1 MTVTCKTLEKPD
13 VGALSQVFNRLQAAI
28 LARLT
33 SRRAASSVLWIQL
46 APPHFNKEDSVV
58 VTQKPNPLSSIRV
71 SGPIPAHLARS
82 VIEETLRNAILDGR
96 LPCGTAMRQQELAS
110 LFGVSRM
117 PVREALRQL
126 EAQSLLHVVTHKGA
140 VVAPLIEDNSAE
152 TYALRILLESEALRL
167 SIPLLGTSDI
177 EQAGALIDT
186 LEHETD
192 YNEIGRLNRLF
203 HMALYGKA
211 PNQRLLSLVEHGLNE
226 EERFLR
232 FNLEAMGLGETSQED
247 HRELLTLVAQK
258 KVEESVLTLRN
269 HLMRGMEVI
278 THYLNGLEQENDKGA
293 R

>member
-1 MTVTCKTLEKPD
+1 M
-13 VGALSQVFNRLQAAI
+13 
-28 LARLT
+28 
-33 SRRAASSVLWIQL
+33 
-46 APPHFNKEDSVV
+46 
-58 VTQKPNPLSSIRV
+58 TQKPNPLNSIQI

-110 LFGVSRM
+110 LFWVSRM
-117 PVREALRQL
+117 PEREALRQQ

-152 TYALRILLESEALRL
+152 TYALRMLLESEALRL
-167 SIPLLGTSDI
+167 SIPLLTEADI
-177 EQAGALIDT
+177 AEADALICA
-186 LEHETD
+186 LEQEKD
-192 YNEIGRLNRLF
+192 YAEIGRLNRLF

-211 PNQRLLSLVEHGLNE
+211 PNQRLLKLVEHGLNE

-232 FNLEAMGLGETSQED
+232 FNLQAMGLGQITQDD
-247 HRELLTLVAQK
+247 HRELLNLVAQK

-278 THYLNGLEQENDKGA
+278 TTYLNGVDTTGKKTP
-293 R
+293 

>member
-1 MTVTCKTLEKPD
+1 M
-13 VGALSQVFNRLQAAI
+13 
-28 LARLT
+28 
-33 SRRAASSVLWIQL
+33 
-46 APPHFNKEDSVV
+46 
-58 VTQKPNPLSSIRV
+58 TQKPNPLNSIKI

-152 TYALRILLESEALRL
+152 TYELRMLLESEALRL
-167 SIPLLGTSDI
+167 SIPLLTEADI
-177 EQAGALIDT
+177 AEADAIICALEQ
-186 LEHETD
+186 EKD
-192 YNEIGRLNRLF
+192 YAEMGRLNRLF
-203 HMALYGKA
+203 HMALYGRA
-211 PNQRLLSLVEHGLNE
+211 PNQRLLKLVEHGLNE

-232 FNLEAMGLGETSQED
+232 YNLEAMGLGETSQED
-247 HRELLTLVAQK
+247 HRELLSLVAK
-258 KVEESVLTLRN
+258 KKTQESILTLRN

-278 THYLNGLEQENDKGA
+278 TAYLSGLDAQGNKDTQ
-293 R
+293 

>member
-1 MTVTCKTLEKPD
+1 M
-13 VGALSQVFNRLQAAI
+13 
-28 LARLT
+28 
-33 SRRAASSVLWIQL
+33 
-46 APPHFNKEDSVV
+46 
-58 VTQKPNPLSSIRV
+58 TQKPTPLNSIKV

-126 EAQSLLHVVTHKGA
+126 EAQSLVQVVTHKGA

-152 TYALRILLESEALRL
+152 TYELRMLLESEALRL
-167 SIPLLGTSDI
+167 SIPSLTNTDI
-177 EQAGALIDT
+177 AEANAFINALEQ
-186 LEHETD
+186 EKD
-192 YNEIGRLNRLF
+192 YAEIGRLNRLF
-203 HMALYGKA
+203 HMALYSKA
-211 PNQRLLSLVEHGLNE
+211 PNQRLLKLVEHGLNE

-232 FNLEAMGLGETSQED
+232 FNLEAMGLGQMSQAD
-247 HRELLTLVAQK
+247 HRELLNLVAQK

-278 THYLNGLEQENDKGA
+278 TQYLSGLEAA
-293 R
+293 RKQKT